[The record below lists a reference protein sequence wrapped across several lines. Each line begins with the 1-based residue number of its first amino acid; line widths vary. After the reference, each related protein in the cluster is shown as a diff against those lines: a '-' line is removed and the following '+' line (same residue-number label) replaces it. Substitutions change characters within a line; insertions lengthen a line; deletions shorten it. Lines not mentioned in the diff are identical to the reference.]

1 MHIYAVITFI
11 WSGSEK
17 PLSASALLLSHHV
30 IHKSGLQNINSI
42 SGKARNTPQKKGK
55 EGREEREILNQS
67 NESKG
72 THALSLINTQQA
84 EGPLVALPD
93 FQSELI
99 KSRADHANLSNFILK
114 APTPPIVNKHTN
126 THER

>member
-1 MHIYAVITFI
+1 MYKFGTLSTNQVYKISIQFLAKR
-11 WSGSEK
+11 EK
-17 PLSASALLLSHHV
+17 PS
-30 IHKSGLQNINSI
+30 
-42 SGKARNTPQKKGK
+42 QKKGK
-55 EGREEREILNQS
+55 VGREEREILNQS
-67 NESKG
+67 KESKG

-114 APTPPIVNKHTN
+114 APTPIVNKHTN
-126 THER
+126 PHTKDKRRMIHQI